1 MLPELDLPTV
11 LILHKLSFVV
21 AGLCFIYVRS
31 QSRESVGLGLLAI
44 GFFLVAMAS
53 ILVGVGHLA
62 PGREYVFAMA
72 GMFAGLVGYAV
83 FWLGMCRISR
93 QRKRNR
99 EWLVLAL
106 PVVICLLLIA
116 AGLYDLPSSRTIAFQ
131 TTAAALLFASAL
143 TVRADNL
150 TEPLPVRKPLAM
162 SILIAAVLTL
172 LVAVGIAFPVKAM
185 NIARNAFFASII
197 CHFAIAFFVM
207 ALVKERTEERLR
219 GLVGLDVLTGVP
231 NRHSFSSRLPEIVR
245 NGDAIVMIDI
255 DHFKRINDTF
265 GHLAGDEI
273 LARVARELFT
283 RIRPVDSFARFG
295 GEEFILYQ
303 PDIGKDEAV
312 AFSDTLQKVVSSI
325 THVMDDQTVVATLSM
340 GIAVCEEKT
349 STARSLL
356 KKADMA
362 LYASKASGRNRL
374 TLYRAENFVDEQFQ
388 QRINYI

>member
-53 ILVGVGHLA
+53 ILVGVGFFL
-62 PGREYVFAMA
+62 PGREYLFAMA

-93 QRKRNR
+93 QRKGNR
-99 EWLVLAL
+99 EWLVLTL
-106 PVVICLLLIA
+106 PVVVCLVLIA
-116 AGLYDLPSSRTIAFQ
+116 TGLYNSPHSRTIAFQ
-131 TTAAALLFASAL
+131 TTAASLLFASAL
-143 TVRADNL
+143 TVRADNV
-150 TEPLPVRKPLAM
+150 TEPLPVRKPLAV
-162 SILIAAVLTL
+162 SIIIAAVLTL
-172 LVAVGIAFPVKAM
+172 LVAVGVAFPLTAI

-231 NRHSFSSRLPEIVR
+231 NRHSFSSRLPETVR
-245 NGDAIVMIDI
+245 YGDAIVMIDI
-255 DHFKRINDTF
+255 DHFKRINDNF

-303 PDIGKDEAV
+303 PDIGKDAAV
-312 AFSDTLQKVVSSI
+312 AFAGTLQNVVSSI
-325 THVMDDQTVVATLSM
+325 THRMDDQTVVATLSM
-340 GIAVCEEKT
+340 GIAVCDEKT
-349 STARSLL
+349 STAMSLI

-362 LYASKASGRNRL
+362 LYASKASGRDRL
-374 TLYRAENFVDEQFQ
+374 TLYRAEDFVDGQVQ
-388 QRINYI
+388 QRSNYT

>member
-53 ILVGVGHLA
+53 ILVGVGYLA

-99 EWLVLAL
+99 EWLVLGL

-116 AGLYDLPSSRTIAFQ
+116 GGLYDLPSSRTIAFQ
-131 TTAAALLFASAL
+131 ITAAALLFASAL
-143 TVRADNL
+143 TVRADNI

-245 NGDAIVMIDI
+245 SGDAIVMIDI

-340 GIAVCEEKT
+340 GIAVCEEKA

-374 TLYRAENFVDEQFQ
+374 TLYHAENFVDEQFQ